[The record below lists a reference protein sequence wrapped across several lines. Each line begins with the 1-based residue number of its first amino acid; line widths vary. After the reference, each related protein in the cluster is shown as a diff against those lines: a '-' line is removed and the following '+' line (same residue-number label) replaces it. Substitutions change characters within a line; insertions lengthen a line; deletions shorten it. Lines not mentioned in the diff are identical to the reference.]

1 MHEMMYDFPLNTNCM
16 NNITCLL
23 SIDKARRYKRPWRL
37 GQWKLATSDTIIE
50 LTISKAR
57 TKTHKRLATRR

>member
-1 MHEMMYDFPLNTNCM
+1 M